1 MSSLLRGAGD
11 VKVERQEVDQE
22 VGSRMILA
30 IFVIVVDRR
39 RISPKNDRWKF
50 LARSE
55 GRGCP
60 L

>member
-30 IFVIVVDRR
+30 IFVIVVDRK
-39 RISPKNDRWKF
+39 RISPKNDR
-50 LARSE
+50 
-55 GRGCP
+55 
-60 L
+60 